1 MSGCESMHL
10 FLSIDS
16 NDNDGGGSN
25 GTTAAAAANDTDLPT
40 LRNF

>member
-1 MSGCESMHL
+1 MHL